1 MNPLR
6 FSGSL
11 LVIVLGAIM
20 LAEGVLSSVTGTSI
34 FFEGIN
40 PSFKVVVGFIVIIL
54 AASIMQDSKK

>member
-11 LVIVLGAIM
+11 LVIILGAIM
-20 LAEGVLSSVTGTSI
+20 LAEGVLGSVTGTSI

-40 PSFKVVVGFIVIIL
+40 PSFKVVVGFIAIIL